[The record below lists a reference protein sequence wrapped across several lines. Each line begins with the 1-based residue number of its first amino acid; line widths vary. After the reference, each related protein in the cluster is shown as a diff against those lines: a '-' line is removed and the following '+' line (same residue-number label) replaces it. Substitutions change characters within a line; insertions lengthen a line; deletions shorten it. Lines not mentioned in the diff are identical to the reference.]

1 VEAGLRACK
10 PIKVILSSASA
21 SGTIAAVRCLGAS
34 GYEVGVLFSSFLSAA
49 AWSRYAKSK
58 HAAPR
63 ENEPARFLDRLMQIG
78 AGRPGQILLPTSDE
92 TAWLYSEN
100 ADLLAQRFCVYQPPI
115 ETIRRILDKA
125 ELAAAATSVSIAVP
139 PTWDPAKIPDLPQ
152 LAATLPYPLLIK
164 PRTHVHRVG
173 NDKGVIVHSQEQLMR
188 ALPAIIDREIRS
200 AADGPLLAEARTPL
214 LQKFIGGGQSAVS
227 ITGFLDRSGE
237 LFVTRRGAKVFQRLR
252 DTGVGVC
259 FESLPADAELSEAV
273 RRLCREL
280 GYFGVFEV
288 EFIWSEG
295 RWALIDFN
303 PRLFNQVGMDIR
315 RAMPLPLFA
324 CLDAMGETAALR
336 EAVERAKAYDQRQPT
351 AIYDGFTLR
360 AILLAQ
366 SLRGGLSSAEREYWG
381 RWMRLHADHA
391 VDFVADHADWVPGIV
406 HAVSE
411 TYLGLKAIPRFLG
424 STRRVSAAAPRIAKR
439 PS

>member
-1 VEAGLRACK
+1 LGARK
-10 PIKVILSSASA
+10 PFAVILSSASA
-21 SGTIAAVRCLGAS
+21 GGTIAAARCLGAG
-34 GYEVGVLFSSFLSAA
+34 GYDVGVLFNSYLSASV
-49 AWSRYAKSK
+49 WSRYTK
-58 HAAPR
+58 HAHFVPR
-63 ENEPARFLDRLMQIG
+63 ESDSGRFLDRLMQIG
-78 AGRPGQILLPTSDE
+78 AACPRQILLPTSDE

-115 ETIRRILDKA
+115 GTIRRILDKA

-139 PTWDPAKIPDLPQ
+139 PIWDPAKISDLPQ
-152 LAATLPYPLLIK
+152 LAATLPYPILIK
-164 PRTHVHRVG
+164 PRTHVHRVA
-173 NDKGVIVHSQEQLMR
+173 NDKGVIVHSQEQLTH
-188 ALPAIIDREIRS
+188 ALPAFIDREMRS
-200 AADGPLLAEARTPL
+200 AADGPPMADARTPL

-303 PRLFNQVGMDIR
+303 PRLYNQVGMDIR

-324 CLDAMGETAALR
+324 CLDAMGEAGALR
-336 EAVERAKAYDQRQPT
+336 EAVERAKAYDERQPA

-366 SLRGGLSSAEREYWG
+366 RLRGGLSSAEREYWSG
-381 RWMRLHADHA
+381 WMRLHAEHA
-391 VDFVADHADWVPGIV
+391 VDLVADRADWAPGIV
-406 HAVSE
+406 HAFSE
-411 TYLGLKAIPRFLG
+411 TCLGLKAIPRFLG
-424 STRRVSAAAPRIAKR
+424 STRRASAAAPRVAKR